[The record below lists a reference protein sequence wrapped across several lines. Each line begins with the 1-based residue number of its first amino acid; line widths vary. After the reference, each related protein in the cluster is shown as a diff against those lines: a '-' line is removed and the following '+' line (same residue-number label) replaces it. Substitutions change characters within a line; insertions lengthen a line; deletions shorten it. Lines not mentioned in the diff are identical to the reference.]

1 MMPIRQIIMSDDV
14 ANEECLNPED
24 FLKERERAC
33 EMRDLPKK
41 PTTGWQSDNVSV
53 CRRHFDF

>member
-24 FLKERERAC
+24 FLKERERERARC
-33 EMRDLPKK
+33 EIFQKSPPPDGKVIM
-41 PTTGWQSDNVSV
+41 
-53 CRRHFDF
+53 

>member
-1 MMPIRQIIMSDDV
+1 MSDDV
-14 ANEECLNPED
+14 ANEECLNPDD
-24 FLKERERAC
+24 FLKERKRAC